1 MRQASRFSEIRADGG
16 EGAILHSEASWD
28 RAELREAEAFV
39 EVPGVDV
46 PLDDGVELENP
57 ESMRL
62 CLCEAVEDE
71 FLAEMPSATIRT

>member
-1 MRQASRFSEIRADGG
+1 M
-16 EGAILHSEASWD
+16 
-28 RAELREAEAFV
+28 REAEAFV
-39 EVPGVDV
+39 EVPGMDV
-46 PLDDGVELENP
+46 SLDDGVELENP

>member
-1 MRQASRFSEIRADGG
+1 MVFTGFQLLRCTSVNLLEIWADGR
-16 EGAILHSEASWD
+16 ECAILHSEAFRN

-39 EVPGVDV
+39 EMPGVDV

-62 CLCEAVEDE
+62 CLCVSD
-71 FLAEMPSATIRT
+71 FAE